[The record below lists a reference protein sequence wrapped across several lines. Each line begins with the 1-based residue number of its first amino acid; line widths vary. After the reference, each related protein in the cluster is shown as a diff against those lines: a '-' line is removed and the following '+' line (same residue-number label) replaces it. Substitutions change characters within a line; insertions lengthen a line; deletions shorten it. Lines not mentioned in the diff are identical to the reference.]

1 MSHSP
6 GLIDAWEIAD
16 WLDNDDQAG
25 NLWHGWRSVPNRGA
39 DEKRHRQ
46 KIKP

>member
-25 NLWHGWRSVPNRGA
+25 NLWRRMAKCP
-39 DEKRHRQ
+39 
-46 KIKP
+46 